1 MKTQQNDKTI
11 PNKAKSKQGLDAAA
25 ATSPASILVWS
36 FQLKSFRR
44 AVVPTSESNSVLSYQ
59 LVENLIIGKGR
70 VGAPSSDTYVHA
82 LRHT

>member
-11 PNKAKSKQGLDAAA
+11 PNKAKSKHA

-44 AVVPTSESNSVLSYQ
+44 AVVPTSEDQGLDAASLNGRWSSFERSGFSSNPFDVLSLLLQ
-59 LVENLIIGKGR
+59 RIR
-70 VGAPSSDTYVHA
+70 V
-82 LRHT
+82 